1 MSKIIL
7 NRQIIK
13 HLAVKGSRYK
23 PKNVIWLL
31 NVQNSVECLQTKNKF
46 VLANSGCLNFVLD
59 KSKKSEIRFFTS
71 SNIINNHSIYV
82 INKKCQDKKKIH
94 LKKQLLLLHY
104 LFQKKKKLPF
114 FFIKEIK
121 GGFSGTVLG
130 SFCFVPKS
138 LYRKNS
144 LIQSLVIVN
153 FFYKK
158 MGVFAKENLIFI
170 FFYFL
175 NIEKTKRRKRLN

>member
-59 KSKKSEIRFFTS
+59 KSKESEIRFFTS

-82 INKKCQDKKKIH
+82 INKKCQNKKKIH

-138 LYRKNS
+138 LYRKDS
-144 LIQSLVIVN
+144 LIQSLVNVKL
-153 FFYKK
+153 FSKK
-158 MGVFAKENLIFI
+158 KRAFAKANLNFSLVSSLII
-170 FFYFL
+170 KKR
-175 NIEKTKRRKRLN
+175 NRRKRLN